1 MGLGGESKDYYLSQP
16 VDYEKNDAE
25 YLSWALRG
33 AKNAADSAR
42 IESIYFN
49 RKKEKDSIAAVKKA
63 NRGTAGD
70 LQFSVD
76 TSVYK
81 SIAQYDSAQ
90 LKLPASE
97 RDGWFTRAIR
107 KKEIELGPRFKKDR
121 NAVLREWMNKFMHSF
136 PQLLFVSLP
145 LIALILQL
153 LYVRRRKEFYYVS
166 HGIFLIHIYIYSF
179 INLLLFFALGKL
191 RTGMGWGWAG
201 WLQAILL
208 LHAIWY
214 VYKAMRNFYKQG
226 RGKTFVKFL
235 LLNFITLIVICLL
248 FLVFLAFSIMNL

>member
-1 MGLGGESKDYYLSQP
+1 MGLGRESKDYYLSQP

-49 RKKEKDSIAAVKKA
+49 RKKEKDSIAAAKKSDK
-63 NRGTAGD
+63 NTSGEI
-70 LQFSVD
+70 QFSVD
-76 TSVYK
+76 TSVFK

-90 LKLPASE
+90 KKLPAEE
-97 RDGWFTRAIR
+97 RDGWITRAIR
-107 KKEIELGPRFKKDR
+107 KKEIELGPRFRKDR

-153 LYVRRRKEFYYVS
+153 LYFRRRKEFYFVS

-191 RTGMGWGWAG
+191 RTGMGWGWVG
-201 WLQAILL
+201 WLQGILFV
-208 LHAIWY
+208 HAIWY

-226 RGKTFVKFL
+226 RGKTFGKFI

-248 FLVFLAFSIMNL
+248 FLAFLAFSIMNL